1 VFLEPG
7 LDSSVETQAI
17 GRLKRIG
24 QEQEVHVYTMA
35 TLGTIEENI
44 ESEKANMEE
53 KLNALMI
60 SNMSK
65 THKNR
70 AKKRIGMDYIINL
83 ISY

>member
-1 VFLEPG
+1 
-7 LDSSVETQAI
+7 
-17 GRLKRIG
+17 
-24 QEQEVHVYTMA
+24 MA